1 MSIFIKLMRNQMR
14 GNKNYGK
21 WFAKTVAMGE
31 KHTDDLARTIEKE
44 TTFTRGEV
52 KGMIDALV
60 DTMTM
65 ELQSG
70 NTVVLDGF
78 GRFRLV
84 AESISADT
92 PEDFSIRNHIKGVK
106 CRFLPTGKRRSGSRS
121 LSNAFCEGVKV
132 AYAKED
138 GVGQG

>member
-1 MSIFIKLMRNQMR
+1 MPIFIRLMRNQMR

-21 WFAKTVAMGE
+21 WFAKTVAMSE

-52 KGMIDALV
+52 KGLIDALV
-60 DTMTM
+60 DTMAA
-65 ELQSG
+65 ELQDG

-106 CRFLPTGKRRSGSRS
+106 CRYLPTGKRQSGSRT
-121 LSNAFCEGVKV
+121 LSNAFCDGVKV
-132 AYAKED
+132 VYAKEN
-138 GVGQG
+138 GGGQE